1 MAVFRFE
8 ALDTQGKS
16 SKGSMEADSA
26 RAARNQLRMKGL
38 TPISV
43 QEVGGRQSG
52 KQAGSG
58 KSNALFGRE
67 LSTREVVLITRQL
80 ASLLQARLA
89 LAQALAALVEQ
100 ADKPLIRE
108 RMNSIRSDVV
118 SGTPLSQAL
127 GQYPKAFPE
136 MYVATVAA
144 GENTGDLGGVLSKLA
159 DALEARQALQ
169 QKVTAA
175 FIYPAIVTLVA
186 LAVVIGLLT
195 YVVPQVVSVF
205 ENTNQDL
212 PALTVGMIA
221 LSDFL
226 RNWGWLLAL
235 VLVAAGLILRKALQ
249 NRQFKLKFD
258 DTILGLPVFGPFIRA
273 VNTARLASTLS
284 ILVGS
289 GVPILK
295 ALAAANRTLGNSA
308 LQTAMVD
315 VQERVKEGSG
325 LSKAMGKS
333 GLFPPVLTHLV
344 ASGEATG
351 QLAAMLERASE
362 SQRAEVERKAM
373 WLTSLLEPILILV
386 MGLVVLLIVLAVM
399 MPIIE
404 VNQLIQ

>member
-1 MAVFRFE
+1 MAVFRYE
-8 ALDTQGKS
+8 ALNSQGKTV
-16 SKGSMEADSA
+16 KGSMEADSA
-26 RAARNQLRMKGL
+26 RSARSQMRMQGM
-38 TPISV
+38 TPIEV
-43 QEVGGRQSG
+43 QEVGSAKMTGKKAGR
-52 KQAGSG
+52 
-58 KSNALFGRE
+58 FDRE
-67 LSTREVVLITRQL
+67 LSTREVVLLTRQL

-100 ADKPLIRE
+100 AEKPLIRE
-108 RMNSIRSDVV
+108 RINSIRSEVV

-127 GQYPKAFPE
+127 AQYPKAFTE

-159 DALEARQALQ
+159 DALEARQALG
-169 QKVTAA
+169 QKVSAA

-186 LAVVIGLLT
+186 LLVVVGLLT

-205 ENTNQDL
+205 ENTNQQL
-212 PALTVGMIA
+212 PTLTIVMIA
-221 LSDFL
+221 LSDTL
-226 RNWGWLLAL
+226 RDWGWLMVIVIVLA
-235 VLVAAGLILRKALQ
+235 AALFKNALGNKA
-249 NRQFKLKFD
+249 FKLRFD
-258 DTILGLPVFGPFIRA
+258 EIVLTLPLVGPFIRS

-295 ALAAANRTLGNSA
+295 ALAAANRTLGNTA
-308 LQTAMVD
+308 LQLAMQD
-315 VQERVKEGSG
+315 VQERVKEGSA

-362 SQRAEVERKAM
+362 SQRTEVERKAM
-373 WLTSLLEPILILV
+373 WLTSLMEPVLILV

>member
-1 MAVFRFE
+1 MAVFRYE
-8 ALDTQGKS
+8 ALSAQGKTV
-16 SKGSMEADSA
+16 KGSMEADSP
-26 RAARNQLRMKGL
+26 RSARNQMRMQGM
-38 TPISV
+38 TPIEV
-43 QEVGGRQSG
+43 VEVGSTKMTGKKAGR
-52 KQAGSG
+52 
-58 KSNALFGRE
+58 FDRE
-67 LSTREVVLITRQL
+67 LSNREVVLLTRQL

-100 ADKPLIRE
+100 AEKPLIRE
-108 RMNSIRSDVV
+108 RINSIRSEVV

-127 GQYPKAFPE
+127 AQYPKAFPE

-169 QKVTAA
+169 QKVSAA
-175 FIYPAIVTLVA
+175 FIYPAIVTVVA
-186 LAVVIGLLT
+186 LMVVVGLLT

-205 ENTNQDL
+205 ENSNQDL
-212 PALTVGMIA
+212 PTITVVMIA
-221 LSDFL
+221 LSDLL
-226 RNWGWLLAL
+226 RSWGWLMAL
-235 VLVAAGLILRKALQ
+235 VVALAVYLFRNALK
-249 NRQFKLKFD
+249 NKTFKLKFD
-258 DTILGLPVFGPFIRA
+258 EGILTVPVVGPFIRA

-308 LQTAMVD
+308 LQLAMVD

-362 SQRAEVERKAM
+362 SQRTEVERKAM
-373 WLTSLLEPILILV
+373 WLTSLMEPILILV
-386 MGLVVLLIVLAVM
+386 MGLIVLLIVLAVM

>member
-1 MAVFRFE
+1 MAVFRYE
-8 ALDTQGKS
+8 ALNAQGKTV
-16 SKGSMEADSA
+16 KGSMEADSA
-26 RAARNQLRMKGL
+26 RSARSQMRMQGM
-38 TPISV
+38 TPIEV
-43 QEVGGRQSG
+43 QEVGSAKMTGKKAGR
-52 KQAGSG
+52 
-58 KSNALFGRE
+58 FDRE
-67 LSTREVVLITRQL
+67 LSTREVVLLTRQL

-100 ADKPLIRE
+100 AEKPLIRE
-108 RMNSIRSDVV
+108 RINSIRSEVV

-127 GQYPKAFPE
+127 AQYPKAFTE

-159 DALEARQALQ
+159 DALEARQALG
-169 QKVTAA
+169 QKVSAA

-186 LAVVIGLLT
+186 LLVVVGLLT

-205 ENTNQDL
+205 ENTNQQL
-212 PALTVGMIA
+212 PTLTIVMIA
-221 LSDFL
+221 LSDTL
-226 RNWGWLLAL
+226 RDWGWLMVIVIVLA
-235 VLVAAGLILRKALQ
+235 AALFKNALGNKA
-249 NRQFKLKFD
+249 FKLRFD
-258 DTILGLPVFGPFIRA
+258 EIVLTLPLVGPFIRS

-295 ALAAANRTLGNSA
+295 ALAAANRTLGNTA
-308 LQTAMVD
+308 LQLAMQE
-315 VQERVKEGSG
+315 VQERVKEGSA

-362 SQRAEVERKAM
+362 SQRTEVERKAM
-373 WLTSLLEPILILV
+373 WLTSLMEPVLILV

>member
-1 MAVFRFE
+1 MAVFRYE
-8 ALDTQGKS
+8 ALNAQGKTV
-16 SKGSMEADSA
+16 KGSMEADSP
-26 RAARNQLRMKGL
+26 RSARNQMRMQGM
-38 TPISV
+38 TPIEV
-43 QEVGGRQSG
+43 QEVGSAKMTG
-52 KQAGSG
+52 KKAGH
-58 KSNALFGRE
+58 FDRE
-67 LSTREVVLITRQL
+67 LNHREVVLLTRQL

-89 LAQALAALVEQ
+89 LAQALSALVEQ
-100 ADKPLIRE
+100 AEKPLIRE
-108 RMNSIRSDVV
+108 RINSIRSEVV
-118 SGTPLSQAL
+118 AGTPLSQAL
-127 GQYPKAFPE
+127 AQYPKAFPE

-169 QKVTAA
+169 QKVSAA
-175 FIYPAIVTLVA
+175 FIYPAIVTFVA
-186 LAVVIGLLT
+186 LMVVIGLLT

-205 ENTNQDL
+205 ESSKQEL
-212 PALTVGMIA
+212 PTITVVMIA
-221 LSDFL
+221 LSDLL
-226 RNWGWLLAL
+226 RQWGWLMALIIALAVYL
-235 VLVAAGLILRKALQ
+235 FRNALKNKAI
-249 NRQFKLKFD
+249 KLKFD
-258 DTILGLPVFGPFIRA
+258 DTVLTVPVAGPFIRA

-308 LQTAMVD
+308 LQLAMLE

-325 LSKAMGKS
+325 LSKALGKS

-362 SQRAEVERKAM
+362 SQHAEVERKAL
-373 WLTSLLEPILILV
+373 WLTSLMEPVLILV
-386 MGLVVLLIVLAVM
+386 MGLIVLLIVLAVM

>member
-1 MAVFRFE
+1 MAVFRYE
-8 ALDTQGKS
+8 ALNAQGKTT
-16 SKGSMEADSA
+16 KGSLEADSA
-26 RAARNQLRMKGL
+26 RAARNHLRMQGM
-38 TPISV
+38 TPIAV
-43 QEVGGRQSG
+43 EEVGNPQKGNKRR
-52 KQAGSG
+52 
-58 KSNALFGRE
+58 NPFERE
-67 LSTREVVLITRQL
+67 LSSREVVLFTRQL

-100 ADKPLIRE
+100 AEKPLIRE
-108 RMNSIRSDVV
+108 RINSIRSEVT
-118 SGTPLSQAL
+118 SGTALSQAL
-127 GQYPKAFPE
+127 ASYPKAFPE

-169 QKVTAA
+169 QKVSAA
-175 FIYPAIVTLVA
+175 FIYPAIVTVVA
-186 LAVVIGLLT
+186 LMVVVGLLT

-205 ENTNQDL
+205 ENTNQAL
-212 PALTVGMIA
+212 PTLTVVMIA

-226 RNWGWLLAL
+226 RAWGWLLAL
-235 VLVAAGLILRKALQ
+235 TLVAASYAFRNALKNKA
-249 NRQFKLKFD
+249 FKLRFD
-258 DTILGLPVFGPFIRA
+258 DAVLGLPVVGPFVRA

-308 LQTAMVD
+308 LQLAMVD
-315 VQERVKEGSG
+315 VQERVKEGSP

-351 QLAAMLERASE
+351 QLAAMLERASD
-362 SQRAEVERKAM
+362 SQRTEVERKAM
-373 WLTSLLEPILILV
+373 WLTSLMEPVLILV
-386 MGLVVLLIVLAVM
+386 MGLIVLLIVLAVM

>member
-1 MAVFRFE
+1 MAVFRYE
-8 ALDTQGKS
+8 ALSAQGKTT
-16 SKGSMEADSA
+16 KGSMEADSA
-26 RAARNQLRMKGL
+26 RAARNQLRMQGM
-38 TPISV
+38 TPIAV
-43 QEVGGRQSG
+43 EEVSRQAKQG
-52 KQAGSG
+52 KRRSA
-58 KSNALFGRE
+58 FERE
-67 LSTREVVLITRQL
+67 LSHREVVLFTRQL

-100 ADKPLIRE
+100 AEKPLIRE
-108 RMNSIRSDVV
+108 RINSIRSEVT

-127 GQYPKAFPE
+127 GHYPKAFPE

-144 GENTGDLGGVLSKLA
+144 GENTGDLGGVLAKLA

-169 QKVTAA
+169 QKVSAA
-175 FIYPAIVTLVA
+175 FIYPAIVTVVAVLV
-186 LAVVIGLLT
+186 VVGLLT

-205 ENTNQDL
+205 ENTNQAL
-212 PALTVGMIA
+212 PTLTVVMIA
-221 LSDFL
+221 ISDFL
-226 RNWGWLLAL
+226 RAWGWLLAL
-235 VLVAAGLILRKALQ
+235 ALVAASYAFRSALQ
-249 NRQFKLKFD
+249 NKAFKLKFD
-258 DTILGLPVFGPFIRA
+258 EAVLGVPVLGPFVRA

-295 ALAAANRTLGNSA
+295 ALAAANRTLGNTA
-308 LQTAMVD
+308 LRLAMVD
-315 VQERVKEGSG
+315 VQERVKEGRA

-351 QLAAMLERASE
+351 QLAAMLERASD
-362 SQRAEVERKAM
+362 SQRTEVERKAM
-373 WLTSLLEPILILV
+373 WLTSLMEPVLILV
-386 MGLVVLLIVLAVM
+386 MGLIVLLIVLAVM

>member
-1 MAVFRFE
+1 MAVFRYE
-8 ALDTQGKS
+8 ALNAQGKTV
-16 SKGSMEADSA
+16 KGSMEADSA
-26 RAARNQLRMKGL
+26 RSARSQMRMQGM
-38 TPISV
+38 TPIEV
-43 QEVGGRQSG
+43 QEVGSAKMTGKKAGR
-52 KQAGSG
+52 
-58 KSNALFGRE
+58 FDRE
-67 LSTREVVLITRQL
+67 LSTREVVLLTRQL

-100 ADKPLIRE
+100 AEKPLIRE
-108 RMNSIRSDVV
+108 RINSIRSEVV

-127 GQYPKAFPE
+127 AQYPKAFTE

-159 DALEARQALQ
+159 DALEARQALG
-169 QKVTAA
+169 QKVSAA

-186 LAVVIGLLT
+186 LLVVVGLLT

-205 ENTNQDL
+205 ENTNQQL
-212 PALTVGMIA
+212 PTLTIVMIA
-221 LSDFL
+221 LSDTL
-226 RNWGWLLAL
+226 RDWGWLMVIVIVLA
-235 VLVAAGLILRKALQ
+235 AALFKNALGNKA
-249 NRQFKLKFD
+249 FKLRFD
-258 DTILGLPVFGPFIRA
+258 EIVLTLPLVGPFIRS

-295 ALAAANRTLGNSA
+295 ALAAANRTLGNTA
-308 LQTAMVD
+308 LQLAMQD
-315 VQERVKEGSG
+315 VQERVKEGSA

-362 SQRAEVERKAM
+362 SQRTEVERKAM
-373 WLTSLLEPILILV
+373 WLTSLMEPVLILV

>member
-1 MAVFRFE
+1 VGSAKMTGKKAGRF
-8 ALDTQGKS
+8 D
-16 SKGSMEADSA
+16 
-26 RAARNQLRMKGL
+26 
-38 TPISV
+38 
-43 QEVGGRQSG
+43 
-52 KQAGSG
+52 
-58 KSNALFGRE
+58 RE
-67 LSTREVVLITRQL
+67 LSNREVVLLTRQL

-100 ADKPLIRE
+100 AEKPLIRE
-108 RMNSIRSDVV
+108 RINSIRSEVV

-127 GQYPKAFPE
+127 AQYPKAFPE

-169 QKVTAA
+169 QKVSAA
-175 FIYPAIVTLVA
+175 FIYPAIVTVVA
-186 LAVVIGLLT
+186 LMVVIGLLT

-205 ENTNQDL
+205 ESNNQAL
-212 PALTVGMIA
+212 PTLTVVMIA
-221 LSDFL
+221 LSDLL
-226 RNWGWLLAL
+226 RDWGWLMAL
-235 VLVAAGLILRKALQ
+235 VLALAIYLFRNALKNKA
-249 NRQFKLKFD
+249 FKLKFD
-258 DTILGLPVFGPFIRA
+258 EFVLTIPVVGPFIRA

-308 LQTAMVD
+308 LQLAMVD

-362 SQRAEVERKAM
+362 SQRTEVERKAM
-373 WLTSLLEPILILV
+373 WLTSLMEPILILV
-386 MGLVVLLIVLAVM
+386 MGLIVLLIVLAVM

>member
-1 MAVFRFE
+1 MAVFRYE
-8 ALDTQGKS
+8 ALSAQGKTV
-16 SKGSMEADSA
+16 KGSMEADSP
-26 RAARNQLRMKGL
+26 RAARNQMRMQGM
-38 TPISV
+38 TPIEV
-43 QEVGGRQSG
+43 LEVGSAKMTGKKAGR
-52 KQAGSG
+52 
-58 KSNALFGRE
+58 FDRE
-67 LSTREVVLITRQL
+67 LSNREVVLLTRQL

-100 ADKPLIRE
+100 AEKPLIRE
-108 RMNSIRSDVV
+108 RINSIRSEVV

-169 QKVTAA
+169 QKVSAA

-186 LAVVIGLLT
+186 LMVVIGLLT

-205 ENTNQDL
+205 ESSEQEL
-212 PALTVGMIA
+212 PTITVVMIA
-221 LSDFL
+221 LSDLL
-226 RNWGWLLAL
+226 RDWGWLMAL
-235 VLVAAGLILRKALQ
+235 VIALAVYLFRNALKNKA
-249 NRQFKLKFD
+249 FKLKYD
-258 DTILGLPVFGPFIRA
+258 ETVLNIPLIGPFVRA

-284 ILVGS
+284 ILVSS

-308 LQTAMVD
+308 LQLAMVD

-362 SQRAEVERKAM
+362 SQRTEVERKAM
-373 WLTSLLEPILILV
+373 WLTSLMEPVLILV

>member
-1 MAVFRFE
+1 MAVFRYE
-8 ALDTQGKS
+8 ALNAQGKTV
-16 SKGSMEADSA
+16 KGSMEADSA
-26 RAARNQLRMKGL
+26 RSARSQMRMQGM
-38 TPISV
+38 TPIEV
-43 QEVGGRQSG
+43 QEVGSAKMTGKKAGR
-52 KQAGSG
+52 
-58 KSNALFGRE
+58 FDRE
-67 LSTREVVLITRQL
+67 LSTREVVLLTRQL

-100 ADKPLIRE
+100 AEKPLIRE
-108 RMNSIRSDVV
+108 RINSIRSEVV

-127 GQYPKAFPE
+127 AQYPKAFTE

-159 DALEARQALQ
+159 DALEARQALG
-169 QKVTAA
+169 QKVSAA

-186 LAVVIGLLT
+186 LLVVVGLLT

-205 ENTNQDL
+205 ENTNQQL
-212 PALTVGMIA
+212 PTLTIVMIA
-221 LSDFL
+221 LSDTL
-226 RNWGWLLAL
+226 RDWGWLMVIVIVLA
-235 VLVAAGLILRKALQ
+235 AALFKNALNNKA
-249 NRQFKLKFD
+249 FKLRFD
-258 DTILGLPVFGPFIRA
+258 EIVLTLPLVGPFIRS

-295 ALAAANRTLGNSA
+295 ALAAANRTLGNTA
-308 LQTAMVD
+308 LQVAMQE
-315 VQERVKEGSG
+315 VQERVKEGSA

-362 SQRAEVERKAM
+362 SQRTEVERKAM
-373 WLTSLLEPILILV
+373 WLTSLMEPVLILV

>member
-1 MAVFRFE
+1 MAVFRYE
-8 ALDTQGKS
+8 ALNAQGKTV
-16 SKGSMEADSA
+16 KGSMEADSA
-26 RAARNQLRMKGL
+26 RSARSQMRMQGMP
-38 TPISV
+38 PIEV
-43 QEVGGRQSG
+43 QEVGSAKMTGKKAGR
-52 KQAGSG
+52 
-58 KSNALFGRE
+58 FDRE
-67 LSTREVVLITRQL
+67 LSTREVVLLTRQL

-100 ADKPLIRE
+100 AEKPLIRE
-108 RMNSIRSDVV
+108 RINSIRSEVV

-127 GQYPKAFPE
+127 AQYPKAFTE

-159 DALEARQALQ
+159 DALEARQALG
-169 QKVTAA
+169 QKVSAA

-186 LAVVIGLLT
+186 LLVVVGLLT

-205 ENTNQDL
+205 ENTNQQL
-212 PALTVGMIA
+212 PTLTIVMIA
-221 LSDFL
+221 LSDTL
-226 RNWGWLLAL
+226 RDWGWLMIIVIVLA
-235 VLVAAGLILRKALQ
+235 AALFKNALGNKA
-249 NRQFKLKFD
+249 FKLRFD
-258 DTILGLPVFGPFIRA
+258 EIVLTLPLVGPFIRS

-295 ALAAANRTLGNSA
+295 ALAAANRTLGNTA
-308 LQTAMVD
+308 LQLAMQD
-315 VQERVKEGSG
+315 VQERVKEGSA

-362 SQRAEVERKAM
+362 SQRTEVERKAM
-373 WLTSLLEPILILV
+373 WLTSLMEPVLILV

>member
-1 MAVFRFE
+1 MAVFRYE
-8 ALDTQGKS
+8 ALNAQGKTV
-16 SKGSMEADSA
+16 KGSMEADSP
-26 RAARNQLRMKGL
+26 RAARNQMRMQGM
-38 TPISV
+38 TPIEV
-43 QEVGGRQSG
+43 LEVGSAKMTGKKAGR
-52 KQAGSG
+52 
-58 KSNALFGRE
+58 FDRE
-67 LSTREVVLITRQL
+67 LSNREVVLLTRQL

-100 ADKPLIRE
+100 AEKPLIRE
-108 RMNSIRSDVV
+108 RINSIRSEVV

-127 GQYPKAFPE
+127 AQYPKAFPE

-169 QKVTAA
+169 QKVSAA
-175 FIYPAIVTLVA
+175 FIYPAIVTVVA
-186 LAVVIGLLT
+186 LMVVIGLLT

-205 ENTNQDL
+205 ESNNQAL
-212 PALTVGMIA
+212 PTLTVVMIA
-221 LSDFL
+221 LSDLL
-226 RNWGWLLAL
+226 RDWGWLMALAL
-235 VLVAAGLILRKALQ
+235 AVAIYLFRNALKNKA
-249 NRQFKLKFD
+249 FKLKFD
-258 DTILGLPVFGPFIRA
+258 EFVLTIPVVGPFIRA

-308 LQTAMVD
+308 LQLAMVD

-362 SQRAEVERKAM
+362 SQRTEVERKAM
-373 WLTSLLEPILILV
+373 WLTSLMEPILILV
-386 MGLVVLLIVLAVM
+386 MGLIVLLIVLAVM

>member
-1 MAVFRFE
+1 MAVFRYE
-8 ALDTQGKS
+8 ALNAQGKTV
-16 SKGSMEADSA
+16 KGSMEADSA
-26 RAARNQLRMKGL
+26 RSARSQMRMQGM
-38 TPISV
+38 TPIEV
-43 QEVGGRQSG
+43 QEVGSAKMTGKKAGR
-52 KQAGSG
+52 
-58 KSNALFGRE
+58 FDRE
-67 LSTREVVLITRQL
+67 LSTREVVLLTRQL

-100 ADKPLIRE
+100 AEKPLIRE
-108 RMNSIRSDVV
+108 RINSIRSEVV

-127 GQYPKAFPE
+127 AQYPKAFTE

-159 DALEARQALQ
+159 DALEARQALG
-169 QKVTAA
+169 QKVSAA

-186 LAVVIGLLT
+186 LLVVVGLLT

-205 ENTNQDL
+205 ENTNQQL
-212 PALTVGMIA
+212 PTLTIVMIA
-221 LSDFL
+221 LSDTL
-226 RNWGWLLAL
+226 RDWGWLMIIVIVLA
-235 VLVAAGLILRKALQ
+235 AALFKNALGNKA
-249 NRQFKLKFD
+249 FKLRFD
-258 DTILGLPVFGPFIRA
+258 EIVLTLPLVGPFIRS

-295 ALAAANRTLGNSA
+295 ALAAANRTLGNTA
-308 LQTAMVD
+308 LQLAMQD
-315 VQERVKEGSG
+315 VQERVKEGSA

-362 SQRAEVERKAM
+362 SQRTEVERKAM
-373 WLTSLLEPILILV
+373 WLTSLMEPVLILV

>member
-1 MAVFRFE
+1 MAVFRYE
-8 ALDTQGKS
+8 ALNAQGKTT
-16 SKGSMEADSA
+16 KGSMEADSA
-26 RAARNQLRMKGL
+26 RAARNQLRMQGM
-38 TPISV
+38 TPIAIE
-43 QEVGGRQSG
+43 EVNSAPKLG
-52 KQAGSG
+52 KR
-58 KSNALFGRE
+58 NNPFERE
-67 LSTREVVLITRQL
+67 LSNREVVLFTRQL

-108 RMNSIRSDVV
+108 RINSIRSEVT

-127 GQYPKAFPE
+127 AHYPKAFPE

-169 QKVTAA
+169 QKVSAA
-175 FIYPAIVTLVA
+175 FIYPAIVTVVA
-186 LAVVIGLLT
+186 LMVVVGLLT

-205 ENTNQDL
+205 ENTNQAL
-212 PALTVGMIA
+212 PTLTVVMIA

-226 RNWGWLLAL
+226 RAWGWLLAL
-235 VLVAAGLILRKALQ
+235 VLIAASYVFRNALKNKA
-249 NRQFKLKFD
+249 FKLKFD
-258 DTILGLPVFGPFIRA
+258 EMVLGLPVAGPFVRA

-308 LQTAMVD
+308 LQLAMVD
-315 VQERVKEGSG
+315 VQERVKEGSA

-351 QLAAMLERASE
+351 QLAAMLERASDA
-362 SQRAEVERKAM
+362 QRTEVERKAM
-373 WLTSLLEPILILV
+373 WLTSLMEPVLILV
-386 MGLVVLLIVLAVM
+386 MGLIVLLIVLAVM

>member
-1 MAVFRFE
+1 
-8 ALDTQGKS
+8 
-16 SKGSMEADSA
+16 MEADSA
-26 RAARNQLRMKGL
+26 RSARSQMRMQGM
-38 TPISV
+38 TPIEV
-43 QEVGGRQSG
+43 QEVGSAKMTGKKAGR
-52 KQAGSG
+52 
-58 KSNALFGRE
+58 FDRE
-67 LSTREVVLITRQL
+67 LSTREVVLLTRQL

-100 ADKPLIRE
+100 AEKPLIRE
-108 RMNSIRSDVV
+108 RINSIRSEVV

-127 GQYPKAFPE
+127 AQYPKAFTE

-159 DALEARQALQ
+159 DALEARQALG
-169 QKVTAA
+169 QKVSAA

-186 LAVVIGLLT
+186 LLVVVGLLT

-205 ENTNQDL
+205 ENTNQQL
-212 PALTVGMIA
+212 PTLTIVMIA
-221 LSDFL
+221 LSDTL
-226 RNWGWLLAL
+226 RDWGWLMVIVIVLA
-235 VLVAAGLILRKALQ
+235 AALFKNALNNKA
-249 NRQFKLKFD
+249 FKLRFD
-258 DTILGLPVFGPFIRA
+258 EIVLTLPLVGPFIRS

-295 ALAAANRTLGNSA
+295 ALAAANRTLGNTA
-308 LQTAMVD
+308 LQVAMQE
-315 VQERVKEGSG
+315 VQERVKEGSA

-362 SQRAEVERKAM
+362 SQRTEVERKAM
-373 WLTSLLEPILILV
+373 WLTSLMEPVLILV